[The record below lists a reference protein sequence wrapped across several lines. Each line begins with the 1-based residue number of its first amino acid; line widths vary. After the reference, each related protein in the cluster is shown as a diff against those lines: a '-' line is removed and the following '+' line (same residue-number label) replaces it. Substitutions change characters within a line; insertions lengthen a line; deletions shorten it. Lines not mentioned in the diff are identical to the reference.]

1 MKYLMP
7 RIFVSP
13 FLFFLL
19 FSVFVVF
26 QVDVG
31 RPVTD
36 TFHEGEYVGLVWHMA
51 AYYAGNASFPLLIH
65 GGMDFIP
72 SLLARI
78 VYGDDRVIVGTR
90 VVNSLIV
97 IVAWSFFLDLCW
109 RLTIKSKKYTIWM
122 IVPILFILLASRQWE
137 SALELHHAF
146 IGPRDLFLILSLWA
160 LVSYEQCLSEKARV
174 SHIIVITA
182 ASIFGIYWSYDRGV
196 MALLVYTVF
205 AFSILH
211 RKIKFDATLSFVTA
225 IMLLTILEYSKLAGS
240 IFDALSNIVYWIK
253 NGKEVWQ
260 NYKLYPISLQPLM
273 LPFAL
278 VATTPLVLYA
288 IKKDL
293 LKKQNGLILVVALLI
308 VIEILLIK
316 TIFNRPGLPRTT
328 WGLWPLIALFIYGG
342 SRFFHPAQIDF
353 SSANNQAKQD
363 GPQLLLV
370 LIPAFILIIAISIYY
385 SFFPNFSLFGAFIDN
400 ARYSKRDINMVSN
413 DVRKISVAMA
423 LLKPGCAFG
432 WTNEGVIP
440 LLAHLPLCTRF
451 SYAVYSANSYQ
462 QNIISE
468 LSSKNPSAL
477 VFDTPSWSIK
487 IDNKPMSDRLPD
499 VFGYILKKYPHEV
512 RIGAYTLRTQ
522 SPIKPSQES
531 LLK

>member
-160 LVSYEQCLSEKARV
+160 LVSYEQCL
-174 SHIIVITA
+174 
-182 ASIFGIYWSYDRGV
+182 DRK
-196 MALLVYTVF
+196 
-205 AFSILH
+205 S
-211 RKIKFDATLSFVTA
+211 
-225 IMLLTILEYSKLAGS
+225 
-240 IFDALSNIVYWIK
+240 
-253 NGKEVWQ
+253 
-260 NYKLYPISLQPLM
+260 
-273 LPFAL
+273 
-278 VATTPLVLYA
+278 
-288 IKKDL
+288 
-293 LKKQNGLILVVALLI
+293 VV
-308 VIEILLIK
+308 
-316 TIFNRPGLPRTT
+316 
-328 WGLWPLIALFIYGG
+328 
-342 SRFFHPAQIDF
+342 
-353 SSANNQAKQD
+353 
-363 GPQLLLV
+363 
-370 LIPAFILIIAISIYY
+370 
-385 SFFPNFSLFGAFIDN
+385 
-400 ARYSKRDINMVSN
+400 
-413 DVRKISVAMA
+413 
-423 LLKPGCAFG
+423 
-432 WTNEGVIP
+432 
-440 LLAHLPLCTRF
+440 
-451 SYAVYSANSYQ
+451 
-462 QNIISE
+462 
-468 LSSKNPSAL
+468 
-477 VFDTPSWSIK
+477 
-487 IDNKPMSDRLPD
+487 
-499 VFGYILKKYPHEV
+499 
-512 RIGAYTLRTQ
+512 
-522 SPIKPSQES
+522 
-531 LLK
+531 